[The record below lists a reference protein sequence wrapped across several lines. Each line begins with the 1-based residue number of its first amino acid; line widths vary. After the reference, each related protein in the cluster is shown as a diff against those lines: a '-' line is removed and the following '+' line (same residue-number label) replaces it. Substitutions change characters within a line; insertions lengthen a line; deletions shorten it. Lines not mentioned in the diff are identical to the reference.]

1 MLMNAVSLF
10 GNVIDADSSILFTV
24 LTLSI
29 VLLLGII
36 IAFLIVTFVGVRRM
50 KKNAQ
55 AEEEEEIPEE
65 EPTVE
70 PVPVVVVMPEVVAAA
85 ATPVAVEAVPAPVP
99 IPAPVV
105 APVVAPVAAPV
116 EEESVE
122 GGALLYNKSF
132 LAKYIQS
139 DDETKSYYVH
149 LKNEILSYK
158 KIHERMSWKR
168 EAFRYGKNAVVRM
181 SFRGKTLCLYFAM
194 DPALLAGSKY
204 HVEDVSDTT
213 LYEDTPC
220 LYRILSE
227 RREKYAMELIAMVME
242 GLGVTKT
249 NRPSED
255 YYLPYEGIVQLIDKG
270 LVKRQV
276 RNADYISS
284 SKE

>member
-65 EPTVE
+65 EPTAE

-85 ATPVAVEAVPAPVP
+85 ATPVAVEAAPAPVVVPVPAPV
-99 IPAPVV
+99 VV
-105 APVVAPVAAPV
+105 PVAAPV

-139 DDETKSYYVH
+139 DDETKGYYVH

-242 GLGVTKT
+242 GLGVAKT
-249 NRPSED
+249 DRPSED

-276 RNADYISS
+276 RNADFI